1 MREPAY
7 QRQRFVMGQC
17 LAGASLALLVACTR
31 INPGPVT
38 VVATPPGGAATSGPE
53 ITGTFTLDYSLN
65 GFRDAK
71 SGGGCLVLQHPGEPR
86 ACETHADCQEMPFL
100 PIGPGAN
107 GYCLPGETTAKSC
120 WFKPADAG
128 YCAKFPGGLAVGDT
142 KQLPAVPANMPAT
155 HSGPISWRVV
165 TCQNLKPGPSGKP
178 GCADAGSEVD
188 VHFHV
193 ELGPPST
200 F

>member
-53 ITGTFTLDYSLN
+53 ITGSFTLDYSLN

-107 GYCLPGETTAKSC
+107 GYCLPGEATAKSC

-142 KQLPAVPANMPAT
+142 KQLPLMPVLKSMCTSTWSLAHHQPFDWERACWCGGSRGGTLELT
-155 HSGPISWRVV
+155 H
-165 TCQNLKPGPSGKP
+165 
-178 GCADAGSEVD
+178 
-188 VHFHV
+188 
-193 ELGPPST
+193 
-200 F
+200 